1 MTLPSKLTPDT
12 HRLFKRLA
20 PALAL
25 AAVMAGGPLREACA
39 ASPWGPDVVGG
50 QDHPLVQRFA
60 GSWLVAYRQQAW
72 ESVQLP
78 LSQQLLGSDKLKDT
92 VSAEGQLTRLVY
104 LSPRGKAPLE
114 VYRNYESALLAAGFK
129 RRFACE
135 KACERLFFAWTRQ
148 LQPDA
153 GLSWSNGSVDAA
165 SGRGSFKVDQALSP
179 GQGRLWVGSLSR
191 NGAEVQLLLYTAEAV
206 NDSSDVAVTLLQI
219 VEPKA
224 MPGGQVT
231 VDAKALNQG
240 LASDGHIALGG
251 LLFDSGRA
259 DLKPESRPQLEEM
272 AKLLRSQPRLKV
284 FIVGHTDNVGGFDT
298 NLTLSQA
305 RAQAVVQALSQAPY
319 NIEAGRLSAKGL
331 ANMAPQASNA
341 DEAGRAKNRRV
352 ELVAQ

>member
-1 MTLPSKLTPDT
+1 MTFHAKLTPHT
-12 HRLFKRLA
+12 PAPFKRLA

-25 AAVMAGGPLREACA
+25 AALVALAPLQEACA
-39 ASPWGPDVVGG
+39 ASPWGPDVPGG

-72 ESVQLP
+72 ENVQLP
-78 LSQQLLGSDKLKDT
+78 LSQQLQGGDKLKDT
-92 VSAEGQLTRLVY
+92 VSAEGQITRLVY

-114 VYRNYESALLAAGFK
+114 VFRNYESALLAAGFK

-135 KACERLFFAWTRQ
+135 KSCERLFFAWTRQ

-153 GLSWSNGSVDAA
+153 GLIWSTGSVDAA
-165 SGRGSFKVDQALSP
+165 SGRGSFKVDQALGP
-179 GQGRLWVGSLSR
+179 GQGRMWVGSLSR

-224 MPGGQVT
+224 IPTGQVT
-231 VDAKALNQG
+231 VDAKVLTQG
-240 LASDGHIALGG
+240 LSSDGHIALSG

-259 DLKPESRPQLEEM
+259 ELKAESKPQLEEM

-284 FIVGHTDNVGGFDT
+284 FIVGHTDNVGSFDA
-298 NLTLSQA
+298 NLALSLA
-305 RAQAVVQALSQAPY
+305 RAQAVVQALSQTPY
-319 NIEAGRLSAKGL
+319 GIEAGRLSAKGL
-331 ANMAPQASNA
+331 ANMAPLASNA
-341 DEAGRAKNRRV
+341 EETGRAKNRRV